1 MRDSDLVGRIRS
13 GETDFAVVMDDF
25 RQQVHRW
32 LYAMVGPGSD
42 LEELTE
48 CVFIRAYRS
57 LGQFDPTKGSF
68 VTWLHTITHNVA
80 VSFLRQRNHAPASLD
95 AMTEE
100 QGPTCAGP
108 AELYEAKVRWET
120 LQQAIGRLDPLKR
133 HAFVGHHLR
142 GLTWEQVAAE
152 MHCCE
157 HSARNWSA
165 LAAEEL
171 RAAL

>member
-13 GETDFAVVMDDF
+13 GELDFAVVMDDF
-25 RQQVHRW
+25 RQQVRRW

-48 CVFIRAYRS
+48 CVFIRAYSR
-57 LGQFDPTKGSF
+57 LGRFDPAKGSF

-80 VSFLRQRNHAPASLD
+80 VSFLRHRNIAPESLD

-108 AELYEAKVRWET
+108 AELYEAKMRWER
-120 LQQAIGRLDPLKR
+120 LQQAIGRLEPRKR

-142 GLTWEQVAAE
+142 DLSWEALALE
-152 MHCCE
+152 MNCCE

-165 LAAEEL
+165 MAAEEL
-171 RAAL
+171 RLVL

>member
-13 GETDFAVVMDDF
+13 GETDYAVVMDDF

-48 CVFIRAYRS
+48 CVFIRAYSR
-57 LGQFDPTKGSF
+57 LGRFDPTKGSF

-108 AELYEAKVRWET
+108 AELYEAKVRRER

-142 GLTWEQVAAE
+142 DLTWEQVAAE

>member
-13 GETDFAVVMDDF
+13 GETDYAVVMDDF

-32 LYAMVGPGSD
+32 LYAMVGPGTD

-48 CVFIRAYRS
+48 CVFIRAYS
-57 LGQFDPTKGSF
+57 HLGQFKPAKGSF
-68 VTWLHTITHNVA
+68 CTGLHTITHNVA
-80 VSFLRQRNHAPASLD
+80 VSFLRQRNHAPDSLD

-108 AELYEAKVRWET
+108 AELYEARARWER
-120 LQQAIGRLDPLKR
+120 LQQAIGRLDPRKR

-142 GLTWEQVAAE
+142 NLSWDRVAAE
-152 MHCCE
+152 MDCCE
-157 HSARNWSA
+157 HSARNWA
-165 LAAEEL
+165 AMAAEEL
-171 RAAL
+171 REAL

>member
-13 GETDFAVVMDDF
+13 GEIDFAVLMDDF

-32 LYAMVGPGSD
+32 LYAMVGPGTD

-48 CVFIRAYRS
+48 CVFIRAYSR
-57 LGQFDPTKGSF
+57 LGRFDPTKGSF
-68 VTWLHTITHNVA
+68 STWLHTITHNVA
-80 VSFLRQRNHAPASLD
+80 VSFIRHRNIAPESLD

-100 QGPTCAGP
+100 QGPASAGP
-108 AELYEAKVRWET
+108 AELYEAKARRER
-120 LQQAIGRLDPLKR
+120 LQQAIDKLDPLKR
-133 HAFVGHHLR
+133 HAFLGHHVR
-142 GLTWEQVAAE
+142 GLTWDDLALE

-165 LAAEEL
+165 MAAEEL

>member
-48 CVFIRAYRS
+48 CAFIRAYSR
-57 LGQFDPTKGSF
+57 LGRFDPTKGSF

-120 LQQAIGRLDPLKR
+120 LQWAISRLDPLQR

>member
-57 LGQFDPTKGSF
+57 LGNSTRPR
-68 VTWLHTITHNVA
+68 A
-80 VSFLRQRNHAPASLD
+80 ASL
-95 AMTEE
+95 
-100 QGPTCAGP
+100 
-108 AELYEAKVRWET
+108 
-120 LQQAIGRLDPLKR
+120 
-133 HAFVGHHLR
+133 R
-142 GLTWEQVAAE
+142 GCTQ
-152 MHCCE
+152 
-157 HSARNWSA
+157 
-165 LAAEEL
+165 
-171 RAAL
+171 